1 MMNWL
6 PSPANFRDELRAA
19 MDESEEIKRLD
30 SLSALCQQHLDFVQT
45 IQLGQAISRSAIEN
59 ENDASYHRVRLAILA
74 SSTTDHLVPAIAV
87 AGLRRRLLFD
97 TFVAPYGQCRQILLD
112 AASPLYHHCP
122 DFVLLS
128 LGAHEILS
136 GVSLTASAAE
146 VDAAVQQAIDE
157 LKALWE
163 IARKSHDAAVVQQT
177 FLNIAEPLF
186 GSYELAV
193 PGTAANVIAKLNTR
207 LREAA
212 AEEKVSI
219 LDLARQSERDGLDAW
234 FDQARWLQGKME
246 VTPRMSPMYGELL
259 ARVIGAERGL
269 SKKCLVLDLDNTLW
283 GGVVGDDGL
292 EGIVLGEGSAAGEAH
307 LALQRYARQLRDRGI
322 VLAICSK
329 NDPSIA
335 EKAFREHPEM
345 LLRPS
350 DIAVFMANWEDKAAN
365 LQRIAEQL
373 NLGIDSLVFVDD
385 NPAERARVR
394 ESLPMVAVPELPDDP
409 AQYVRCLADAGYFES
424 VAFTTADAERA
435 KQYADNASRETLRTT
450 TQSLEAFLDGL
461 NMRVVFSPFQSVDL
475 QRITQLIGK
484 TNQFN
489 LTTKRYAQHEI
500 STFTSAEDCLT
511 LQFRLL
517 DRFGDNGLVS
527 AMILRPTAHEADALE
542 IDTWV
547 MSCRVFGRQLEFEAL
562 NIAVEEARRRGI
574 RSLLATYVP
583 TARNGVVQ
591 DLYSTLGFSQTNR
604 SALADQSTHWY
615 LEIDKYIPH
624 PTFVARD
631 TSIDSLE
638 ILAQ

>member
-1 MMNWL
+1 
-6 PSPANFRDELRAA
+6 
-19 MDESEEIKRLD
+19 
-30 SLSALCQQHLDFVQT
+30 
-45 IQLGQAISRSAIEN
+45 
-59 ENDASYHRVRLAILA
+59 
-74 SSTTDHLVPAIAV
+74 LVPAIVV

-97 TFVAPYGQCRQILLD
+97 TFVAPYGQYRQTLLD
-112 AASPLYHHCP
+112 AASPLFHHRP

-128 LGAHEILS
+128 LGAREVIA
-136 GVSLTASAAE
+136 GVSLTATAAE
-146 VDAAVQQAIDE
+146 VDAAVQRTIDE
-157 LKALWE
+157 LKALWD
-163 IARKSHDAAVVQQT
+163 IARKTHGAAVVQQT
-177 FLNIAEPLF
+177 FLNVAEPLF
-186 GSYELAV
+186 GNYDLAV
-193 PGTAANVIAKLNTR
+193 PGTAASVIAQLNAR

-212 AEEKVSI
+212 VTEKVSI

-246 VTPRMSPMYGELL
+246 VSPRMSPMYGELL

-283 GGVVGDDGL
+283 GGVVGDDGQ
-292 EGIVLGEGSAAGEAH
+292 EGIVLGEGSAAGEAY
-307 LALQRYARQLRDRGI
+307 LAMQRYAKQLRERGV

-335 EKAFREHPEM
+335 ETTFREHPEM
-345 LLRPS
+345 LLQPS
-350 DIAVFMANWEDKAAN
+350 DIAVFMANWEDKASN
-365 LQRIAEQL
+365 LPKIAEQL

-394 ESLPMVAVPELPDDP
+394 ESLPLVEVPELPDDP

-424 VAFTTADAERA
+424 IAFTTADAERA
-435 KQYADNASRETLRTT
+435 KQYADNASRETLRAT

-461 NMRVVFSPFQSVDL
+461 NMRVVFSPFQNVDL
-475 QRITQLIGK
+475 QRVAQLIGK

-489 LTTKRYAQHEI
+489 PTTKRYAQHEI
-500 STFTSAEDCLT
+500 SAFATARDCVT

-527 AMILRPTAHEADALE
+527 AMILRPAAREPDALE

-562 NIAVEEARRRGI
+562 NIAVEETRRRGI

-583 TARNGVVQ
+583 TARNGVVR
-591 DLYSTLGFSQTNR
+591 DLYSTLGFSQTDD
-604 SALADQSTHWY
+604 SVPMDQSTHWG
-615 LEIDKYIPH
+615 LELDKYVPH
-624 PTFVARD
+624 STFVARD
-631 TSIDSLE
+631 IPTTTLE